1 MDAIACKSN
10 RKPSAQLRSAR
21 LVLQRPNRLL
31 YRSSAYLRP
40 CAGVSHRRED
50 MTENEGSGFKF
61 GLANLTPAET
71 NNITVTFPDGAK
83 REFAKGT
90 TGFEIAKGISPSLAK
105 RTVAMGLDG
114 TVTDL
119 NDPIEA
125 DARIDFINRD
135 DPRALELIRHD
146 AAHVLAEAVQ
156 TLWPTT
162 QVTIGPVIENGFYY
176 DFFREEPFTPEDFG
190 AIEKKMREIIARDKP
205 FTKDVWDREKTK
217 QVFRDKG
224 EAFKVELVDAIPGSE
239 PIKIYYQGDWFDL
252 CRGPHMTSVGK
263 VGNAFK
269 LMKVAGAYWRG
280 DSNNPMLT
288 RIYGTAFAKQEDL
301 DAYLK
306 QIEEAEKRDHRKL
319 GRELDLFHFQEEG
332 PGVVF
337 WHPKGW
343 TIFQALIAYMR
354 RRLNGDYAE
363 VNAPQILDKVLWE
376 TSGHWEW
383 YRENMFAA
391 QSAGDEAEDK
401 RWFALKPM
409 NCPGHVQIFKHGL
422 KSYRDLPLRL
432 AEFGVVH
439 RYEPSG
445 AMHGLMRVR
454 GFTQDDAHVFCTE
467 AQLAEECLK
476 INDLILST
484 YSDFGFGDIVVK
496 LSTRPE
502 KRVGTDEMWD
512 HAERV
517 MATVLSVIESQS
529 GGRIKTE
536 ISPGEG
542 AFYGPKFEYVLRDA
556 IGRDWQCGTTQVDF
570 NLPERFGAFYI
581 DADGSKK
588 APVMVHRAICGSMER
603 FIGILIEHFAGN
615 FPLWL
620 SPVQVVV
627 TTITSEGDEYAKVVA
642 AAARRAGLRV
652 EIDLRNEKINYKV
665 REHSLAKIPALLV
678 VGKKEA
684 ETGQVS
690 VRRLGS
696 DGQKVSSLEEAL
708 AALVDEATPP
718 DVKRAKL
725 EA

>member
-1 MDAIACKSN
+1 MSDKNTPA
-10 RKPSAQLRSAR
+10 
-21 LVLQRPNRLL
+21 
-31 YRSSAYLRP
+31 
-40 CAGVSHRRED
+40 
-50 MTENEGSGFKF
+50 SGFQF
-61 GLANLTPAET
+61 SLTNLKPVDPPPPPTPKVT
-71 NNITVTFPDGAK
+71 LTFPDGAQ
-83 REFAKGT
+83 RQFEPGI
-90 TGFEIAKGISPSLAK
+90 TGFDIAKGISPSLAK
-105 RTVAMGLDG
+105 RTVAMALDG
-114 TVTDL
+114 VVSDL
-119 NDPIEA
+119 SDPIDR
-125 DARIDFINRD
+125 DARIEFINRD

-156 TLWPTT
+156 SLWPGT

-176 DFFREEPFTPEDFG
+176 DFFRNEPFTPEDF
-190 AIEKKMREIIARDKP
+190 APIEKKMREIIARDKP
-205 FTKDVWDREKTK
+205 FTKEIWSRDAIK
-217 QVFRDKG
+217 QVFRDNG
-224 EAFKVELVDAIPGSE
+224 EMFKVELVDAIP
-239 PIKIYYQGDWFDL
+239 PDQTIKVYKQGDWFDL
-252 CRGPHMTSVGK
+252 CRGPHMTSTGK
-263 VGNAFK
+263 VGNAFR

-301 DAYLK
+301 DSYLK

-337 WHPKGW
+337 WHAKGW
-343 TIFQALIAYMR
+343 TVFQALIAYMR
-354 RRLNGDYAE
+354 RRLTGEYEE

-376 TSGHWEW
+376 TSGHWDW

-445 AMHGLMRVR
+445 AMLGLMRVR

-467 AQLAEECLK
+467 AQLADECLK

-484 YSDFGFGDIVVK
+484 YADFGFEGDLTVK
-496 LSTRPE
+496 LSTRPD
-502 KRVGTDEMWD
+502 KRVGTDESWD

-517 MATVLSVIESQS
+517 MATVLSEIEAQS
-529 GGRIKTE
+529 GGRIKTA
-536 ISPGEG
+536 INPGEG

-556 IGRDWQCGTTQVDF
+556 IGRDWQCGTTQVDL
-570 NLPERFGAFYI
+570 NLPGRFGAFYI
-581 DADGSKK
+581 DADGAKK
-588 APVMVHRAICGSMER
+588 TPIMVHRAICGSVER

-620 SPVQVVV
+620 APIQAVV

-642 AAARRAGLRV
+642 QAARRAGLRV
-652 EIDLRNEKINYKV
+652 DIDLRNEKINYKV

-684 ETGQVS
+684 ETHSVS
-690 VRRLGS
+690 IRRLGS
-696 DGQKVSSLEEAL
+696 EGQRVMPTDEAL
-708 AALVDEATPP
+708 AALVEEATPP
-718 DVKRAKL
+718 DVKRAQ
-725 EA
+725 ATA

>member
-1 MDAIACKSN
+1 MSDNNAPA
-10 RKPSAQLRSAR
+10 P
-21 LVLQRPNRLL
+21 
-31 YRSSAYLRP
+31 
-40 CAGVSHRRED
+40 
-50 MTENEGSGFKF
+50 GFQYSV
-61 GLANLTPAET
+61 ANLKPAESSK
-71 NNITVTFPDGAK
+71 VALTFPDGAT
-83 REFAKGT
+83 REFPRNT
-90 TGFEIAKGISPSLAK
+90 TGLEIAKGISPSLAK
-105 RTVAMGLDG
+105 RTVAMALDG
-114 TVTDL
+114 VVADL
-119 NDPIEA
+119 ADPIGQ
-125 DARIDFINRD
+125 DAKIEFIARD
-135 DPRALELIRHD
+135 DARALELIRHD

-156 TLWPTT
+156 TLWPGT

-176 DFFREEPFTPEDFG
+176 DFFRNQPFTPEDFA

-205 FTKDVWDREKTK
+205 FTKEIWSREQTK
-217 QVFRDKG
+217 QVFADNG
-224 EAFKVELVDAIPGSE
+224 EMFKVELVDAIPADQT
-239 PIKIYYQGDWFDL
+239 IKIYRQGDWFDL
-252 CRGPHMTSVGK
+252 CRGPHMTSTGK
-263 VGNAFK
+263 IGHAFK

-337 WHPKGW
+337 WHAKGW

-354 RRLNGDYAE
+354 RRLSGDYSE
-363 VNAPQILDKVLWE
+363 VNAPQILDKSLWE
-376 TSGHWEW
+376 TSGHWDW

-467 AQLAEECLK
+467 AQLADECLK
-476 INDLILST
+476 INELILST
-484 YSDFGFGDIVVK
+484 YADFGFEGELTVK

-517 MATVLSVIESQS
+517 MATVLSEIQAQ
-529 GGRIKTE
+529 GHNRIKTE
-536 ISPGEG
+536 INPGEG

-603 FIGILIEHFAGN
+603 FIGILIEHYAGN

-620 SPVQVVV
+620 APTQVVV
-627 TTITSEGDEYAKVVA
+627 TTITSEGDEYATVVA

-652 EIDLRNEKINYKV
+652 ELDLRNEKINYKV
-665 REHSLAKIPALLV
+665 REHSLAKVPALLV

-684 ETGQVS
+684 ESHSVS
-690 VRRLGS
+690 IRRLGS
-696 DGQKVSSLEEAL
+696 EGQKVMPTDEAL
-708 AALVDEATPP
+708 AALVEEATPP
-718 DVKRAKL
+718 DVKRSRDAV
-725 EA
+725 

>member
-1 MDAIACKSN
+1 MSDKNAPA
-10 RKPSAQLRSAR
+10 
-21 LVLQRPNRLL
+21 
-31 YRSSAYLRP
+31 
-40 CAGVSHRRED
+40 
-50 MTENEGSGFKF
+50 SGFQYS
-61 GLANLTPAET
+61 LTNLKPAEPVSKVT
-71 NNITVTFPDGAK
+71 LTFPDGARRDYPK
-83 REFAKGT
+83 ST
-90 TGFEIAKGISPSLAK
+90 TGLEIAKGISPSLAK
-105 RTVAMGLDG
+105 RTVAMALDG
-114 TVTDL
+114 ELADL
-119 NDPIEA
+119 NDPIEN
-125 DARIDFINRD
+125 DAKIELVNRD

-146 AAHVLAEAVQ
+146 TAHVLAEAVQ
-156 TLWPTT
+156 SLWPGT

-176 DFFREEPFTPEDFG
+176 DFFRNEPFTPEDFA

-205 FTKDVWDREKTK
+205 FTKEVWDREKTK

-224 EAFKVELVDAIPGSE
+224 ENFKVELVDAIPGNE
-239 PIKIYYQGDWFDL
+239 PIKIYFQGDWFDL
-252 CRGPHMTSVGK
+252 CRGPHMTSTGK
-263 VGNAFK
+263 IGNAFK

-337 WHPKGW
+337 WHAKGW
-343 TIFQALIAYMR
+343 TIFQALVAYMR
-354 RRLNGDYAE
+354 RRLTGDYSE

-376 TSGHWEW
+376 TSGHWDW

-454 GFTQDDAHVFCTE
+454 AFTQDDAHIFCTE
-467 AQLAEECLK
+467 EQLADECLK
-476 INDLILST
+476 INDLILSV
-484 YSDFGFGDIVVK
+484 YADFGFTGDLTVK

-517 MATVLSVIESQS
+517 MATVLSEIEAKSHNQ
-529 GGRIKTE
+529 RIKTE
-536 ISPGEG
+536 INPGEG

-588 APVMVHRAICGSMER
+588 APVMVHRAICGSIER
-603 FIGILIEHFAGN
+603 FIGILIEHYAGN

-620 SPVQVVV
+620 APIQAVV

-684 ETGQVS
+684 ETHSVS

-696 DGQKVSSLEEAL
+696 DGQKVMATDEAI
-708 AALVDEATPP
+708 AALIDEATPP
-718 DVKRAKL
+718 DVKRARSVG
-725 EA
+725 